1 MFGSISRK
9 EHEALIESGEHAEAT
24 VLDARPLTIAGAPIR
39 FAKLFGG
46 ARPGTGTHAYTTH
59 LRVEPDGGE
68 AFEIKQRLRVPES
81 TPCEAGSRLA
91 VVYDPD
97 DHSKMVLDP
106 DSWQGSKPRRS

>member
-9 EHEALIESGEHAEAT
+9 EHDALIESGEHANAV
-24 VLDARPLTIAGAPIR
+24 VLDAKLLTIAGAPIR

-59 LRVEPDGGE
+59 LRVEPEGAE

-81 TPCEAGSRLA
+81 TPCEAGTQLA
-91 VVYDPD
+91 VVFDPD
-97 DHSKMVLDP
+97 DHSKLVLDP

>member
-9 EHEALIESGEHAEAT
+9 EHDALIENGEHAEAV
-24 VLDARPLTIAGAPIR
+24 VLDAKLLSLAGAPIR

-59 LRVEPDGGE
+59 LRVEPEGSE

-81 TPCEAGSRLA
+81 TPCEPGSRLA
-91 VVYDPD
+91 VVFDPD
-97 DHSKMVLDP
+97 DHSKLVLDP
-106 DSWQGSKPRRS
+106 DSWQGSKARRA